1 MIGFPNNGYIS
12 QLNGEATYVFDGGIV
27 NGRATG
33 QIPPNLK
40 WEQAKKLDIGLDMN
54 LFNNKVNIVADYFVD
69 TRVDLLI
76 PGIPVSNSWSSS
88 TWSILTDYKCRY
100 GKK

>member
-1 MIGFPNNGYIS
+1 
-12 QLNGEATYVFDGGIV
+12 
-27 NGRATG
+27 
-33 QIPPNLK
+33 
-40 WEQAKKLDIGLDMN
+40 MN

-76 PGIPVSNSWSSS
+76 PGIPVSG
-88 TWSILTDYKCRY
+88 ILGAGAPGHPHHYKCRY

>member
-1 MIGFPNNGYIS
+1 
-12 QLNGEATYVFDGGIV
+12 
-27 NGRATG
+27 
-33 QIPPNLK
+33 
-40 WEQAKKLDIGLDMN
+40 MN

>member
-1 MIGFPNNGYIS
+1 
-12 QLNGEATYVFDGGIV
+12 
-27 NGRATG
+27 
-33 QIPPNLK
+33 
-40 WEQAKKLDIGLDMN
+40 MN

-76 PGIPVSNSWSSS
+76 PGIPVSGNSWSSS